1 MKPSRLLSPRAI
13 GHGYED
19 IGDRPVFIARQ
30 RVSRR
35 STRRWR
41 GLGRALLGGALI
53 GLAGAGAAV
62 AVHYGL
68 TAPYF
73 SVASIEVRGA
83 SRMSPAQVIET
94 AGIQAGTNI
103 FRLSTYEA
111 AKRLE
116 NLPGIRTAEVV
127 RDLPN
132 RVTIIVEERRP
143 FTLVHAGRLHWID
156 EEGVAIGAAPQAV
169 APSAPV
175 ISGLTPQ
182 ELETTREHPS
192 ARARVAIALIRAL
205 VRRASRLTAQISE
218 IDVSR
223 PDGPVLYTVDGV
235 EVRLGTEEW
244 ESRLGRLE
252 NVLQEIASAPEA
264 VTSID
269 LRFRDQVV
277 LNGGLPE

>member
-1 MKPSRLLSPRAI
+1 MKPSGLLSPRAI

-19 IGDRPVFIARQ
+19 IGDRPLFIARQ

-41 GLGRALLGGALI
+41 GVGRSLLAGALLV
-53 GLAGAGAAV
+53 LAGAGGVAAIR
-62 AVHYGL
+62 YGL

-73 SVASIEVRGA
+73 AVASIEVHGA
-83 SRMSPAQVIET
+83 SRLSPAYLIET
-94 AGIQAGTNI
+94 AGLRAGTNI
-103 FRLSTYEA
+103 FRVDTYEA
-111 AKRLE
+111 TRNLE
-116 NLPGIRTAEVV
+116 YLPGIRSAEVI
-127 RDLPN
+127 RELPN
-132 RVTIIVEERRP
+132 RVTIVVEERRP

-169 APSAPV
+169 APSVPV
-175 ISGLTPQ
+175 ISGLSPA
-182 ELETTREHPS
+182 ELETMRERPS
-192 ARARVAIALIRAL
+192 AHARTAVALIRAL
-205 VRRASRLTAQISE
+205 LRRASPLTAQISE

-244 ESRLGRLE
+244 DSRLGRLE
-252 NVLQEIASAPEA
+252 SVLQEIANAPEA

-277 LNGGLPE
+277 LNGGPPE